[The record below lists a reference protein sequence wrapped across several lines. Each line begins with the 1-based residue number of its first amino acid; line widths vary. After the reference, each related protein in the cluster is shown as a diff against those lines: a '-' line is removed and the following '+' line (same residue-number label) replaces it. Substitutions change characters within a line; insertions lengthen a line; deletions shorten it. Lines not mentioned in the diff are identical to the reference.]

1 MLKRGLER
9 YRLRPR
15 FLHGGGRFGGGVA
28 ALGGNKSG
36 SRLLRYCSRL
46 RERRQRSKAA
56 PAQGAAFFVKSAVLE
71 VLESF
76 SDQLL
81 KLLRLRG
88 VSLHL
93 VLSKL
98 RLKHQNVLEGLCVAD
113 LAGEREN

>member
-1 MLKRGLER
+1 MLSAPLTALSPAPSDGHTHEGRSALGAHARQPHPYRLKLTRHGWFVFLER
-9 YRLRPR
+9 S
-15 FLHGGGRFGGGVA
+15 A
-28 ALGGNKSG
+28 AWQL
-36 SRLLRYCSRL
+36 
-46 RERRQRSKAA
+46 
-56 PAQGAAFFVKSAVLE
+56 
-71 VLESF
+71 LESF

-113 LAGEREN
+113 LAG

>member
-1 MLKRGLER
+1 MILPDTEMKYGSMAGAKAEGW
-9 YRLRPR
+9 P
-15 FLHGGGRFGGGVA
+15 
-28 ALGGNKSG
+28 ALGWNKSG
-36 SRLLRYCSRL
+36 SRLLRRCSRL
-46 RERRQRSKAA
+46 RERPMETTHELEAA
-56 PAQGAAFFVKSAVLE
+56 PFPPGAAFVVKSAVLE
-71 VLESF
+71 LLESF
-76 SDQLL
+76 PDQLL

>member
-1 MLKRGLER
+1 MSCFFSSDCRTEWSDPSGMPAASASTATFAST
-9 YRLRPR
+9 RLARNR
-15 FLHGGGRFGGGVA
+15 RARRAFGRHFCVPCGSA
-28 ALGGNKSG
+28 AWQL
-36 SRLLRYCSRL
+36 
-46 RERRQRSKAA
+46 
-56 PAQGAAFFVKSAVLE
+56 
-71 VLESF
+71 LESF

>member
-1 MLKRGLER
+1 MEL
-9 YRLRPR
+9 
-15 FLHGGGRFGGGVA
+15 GRV
-28 ALGGNKSG
+28 
-36 SRLLRYCSRL
+36 
-46 RERRQRSKAA
+46 REETWLFS
-56 PAQGAAFFVKSAVLE
+56 VKSAAWQL
-71 VLESF
+71 LESF

-98 RLKHQNVLEGLCVAD
+98 RLKHQNILDGLCVAN

>member
-1 MLKRGLER
+1 MERMASMVWLFSSSCSYCLAGRCLVAQYNEVALCSAAHQLE
-9 YRLRPR
+9 
-15 FLHGGGRFGGGVA
+15 
-28 ALGGNKSG
+28 
-36 SRLLRYCSRL
+36 
-46 RERRQRSKAA
+46 AA
-56 PAQGAAFFVKSAVLE
+56 PRGFFVVKSAAWQL
-71 VLESF
+71 LESF

-113 LAGEREN
+113 LAGERELTRHSASPLLRHV